1 MICWQNFIIEFTLF
15 FPHMAQVKATTKYVL
30 LWQIAQ
36 ATLSSM
42 YIDDSNGIRD
52 VQKPTND
59 STNDLAPPVLQ

>member
-1 MICWQNFIIEFTLF
+1 
-15 FPHMAQVKATTKYVL
+15 
-30 LWQIAQ
+30 
-36 ATLSSM
+36 M